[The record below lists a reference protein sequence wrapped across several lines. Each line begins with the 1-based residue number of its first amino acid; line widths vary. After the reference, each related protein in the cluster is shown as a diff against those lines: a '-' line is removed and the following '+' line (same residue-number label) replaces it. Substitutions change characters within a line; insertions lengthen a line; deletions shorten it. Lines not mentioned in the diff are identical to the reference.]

1 MSDPTVHAR
10 KAVHDLIAVVEQLAA
25 SLLPGTARAWS
36 APRLSA
42 ARRAELDRQ
51 AREELDDPGALLPA
65 HLRQTQRV
73 TAPGEHPVPF
83 DLDVMDQL
91 VEIMN
96 AGDLL
101 ADDLYRVT
109 WHPPLPWSPHPG
121 ARSAFEDPRPA
132 LRRVLQLLPQATAA
146 DDTIPFYVENRCKAL
161 IDRAESALGLVT
173 DGQLLDGLC
182 PWCGGKTDHQPVGGA
197 RTLRV
202 RNLPHLGG
210 PVLICE
216 GGHCEPPDAE
226 CGARVRGL
234 PAWPQWE
241 WDWVAIKFGRAAS
254 A

>member
-1 MSDPTVHAR
+1 MSDPTLHAR
-10 KAVHDLIAVVEQLAA
+10 KAVHDLIGVVEQLAA

-42 ARRAELDRQ
+42 ARRADLDRQ
-51 AREELDDPGALLPA
+51 AREELDDPGDSLPA
-65 HLRQTQRV
+65 HLRQAQRV

-91 VEIMN
+91 VEIMC
-96 AGDLL
+96 AADQL
-101 ADDLYRVT
+101 ADDLCRAA
-109 WHPPLPWSPHPG
+109 WRPADPP
-121 ARSAFEDPRPA
+121 ATSAFADPRPA
-132 LRRVLQLLPQATAA
+132 LRLVEQLLTAATAG
-146 DDTIPFYVENRCKAL
+146 DETIPFYVEHRCKAL
-161 IDRAESALGLVT
+161 IDRAETALGLVT